1 MNRAKQTAHPPMS
14 LSSRCLRLGATLGF
28 TAVALGA
35 FGAHALKDRLE
46 ETVRGAEYWQTATHY
61 ALIHAVAILAYA
73 GYADNAPRAT
83 AAKAA
88 PFAWACGTLVFS
100 GTLMAMAL
108 GAPKT
113 LGAITP
119 LGGLALL
126 AGWTLAAVS
135 SLPAAQSNR

>member
-1 MNRAKQTAHPPMS
+1 MS
-14 LSSRCLRLGATLGF
+14 LSSRCLRLGALLGF

-35 FGAHALKDRLE
+35 FGAHGLRDRLE
-46 ETVRGAEYWQTATHY
+46 ETARGAEYWQTATHY

-73 GYADNAPRAT
+73 GYADAAPRPA

-100 GTLMAMAL
+100 GTLYAMAL
-108 GAPKT
+108 GAPKV
-113 LGAITP
+113 LGAVTP

-126 AGWTLAAVS
+126 AGWALAAWS
-135 SLPAAQSNR
+135 ATPAASSDR